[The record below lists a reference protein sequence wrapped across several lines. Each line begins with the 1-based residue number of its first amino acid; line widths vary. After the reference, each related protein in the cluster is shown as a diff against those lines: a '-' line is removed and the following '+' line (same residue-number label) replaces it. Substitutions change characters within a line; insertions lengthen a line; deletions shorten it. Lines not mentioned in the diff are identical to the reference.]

1 MPNDREPTDPRSYSA
16 IATDFVVNQR
26 LNLKMDLPT
35 ERETVMGMFDRVR
48 RSFPAMNRFKRT
60 QGTLALESDI
70 ASGTGSGEQLWM
82 TLRKNSIRSGAANPS
97 STKSAYGLHALVLE
111 VAPYFLGISPLDVD
125 FVELLFGFDISC
137 PANHDAVV
145 FEALMAGSPMGK
157 LMMPL
162 SKNTPDAMSDAF
174 PVDCQPLLG
183 VSLDGAGELQ
193 AHFEVRTRTT
203 PAPHRRGQFEPA
215 PISINLILRKHGVI
229 SGIDELPAILRGM
242 TGVGEELLDQR
253 VIPHLLMPIREVVN
267 SIGGSDEDQP
277 PQD

>member
-16 IATDFVVNQR
+16 IATDFVVNHR

-35 ERETVMGMFDRVR
+35 DREAVMGLFDRVR
-48 RSFPAMNRFKRT
+48 RSFPAMDRFKRT
-60 QGTLALESDI
+60 QSTLTLESDI
-70 ASGTGSGEQLWM
+70 AEGTGTGEQLWM
-82 TLRKNSIRSGAANPS
+82 SLRKNSIRSGAANPS
-97 STKSAYGLHALVLE
+97 STKDAYGLHTKVLE
-111 VAPYFLGISPLDVD
+111 VAPYFLGISPLDID
-125 FVELLFGFDISC
+125 FVELLFGFDIAC

-162 SKNTPDAMSDAF
+162 SKSAPDTMSDAF

-183 VSLDGAGELQ
+183 VSLDNTGELQ

-203 PAPHRRGQFEPA
+203 PVPHRRGQFDPA

-229 SGIDELPAILRGM
+229 SNIDDLPSILRRM

-253 VIPHLLMPIREVVN
+253 VIPHLLTPIREVVN
-267 SIGGSDEDQP
+267 SIGGSDADQP